1 MTSGGTVNMPDP
13 NTGNVRDQVRMSPLM
28 FRSTFDEEFK
38 KENPA
43 TAAMNAYRHKFQPEL
58 QTSYHMGEQY
68 GRPLLNGGVNML
80 SKWFNQGPGMAG
92 GIGALGGGLLGY
104 LGASGLNMV
113 RGDDAINPTYAALL
127 GALGGGLFGGAG
139 GWIKNR
145 ANTGTLSQYTPT
157 PSHIGPQDYNDY
169 FRSMGVPVKSGSYS
183 QSQLQA
189 FQKAHG
195 SAFDP
200 KSRMDKQKMLKM
212 NPAPAAPAPAPAA
225 PAPAPTPAPA
235 APAPTPAPTAPA
247 QAPTPSARPVPPV
260 NSAEWKA
267 AIRAKYQTT
276 PEEIARAKFLQQQSQ
291 VPGTTA
297 YAQSQEL
304 AGLRNPYALPSAPK
318 QTQRAAPQPQRAI
331 VPAARPAPRPIRK
344 FDDSAY
350 QSSLARYRN
359 SSNPHL
365 RQIGVEL
372 QGMTPQQRIQ
382 RYKQWDIE
390 DGVKQSSWRDGS
402 SDSFRST
409 LDEAD
414 HILAVIRRSAGL
426 SSLEKAQMMEGVSQ
440 LSMADV
446 LNLKQLIGLS
456 SGAAAGAIIARF
468 LLNRGLIGTLVGALA
483 GGALGGSLFG
493 QRSSGSSTFLGQPLS
508 F

>member
-1 MTSGGTVNMPDP
+1 MPLSDIIPSAIGSAMTSGGTANMPDP

-28 FRSTFDEEFK
+28 FRSTFDEDFK

-58 QTSYHMGEQY
+58 QTPYHLGEQY

-92 GIGALGGGLLGY
+92 GMGALGGGLLGY

-113 RGDDAINPTYAALL
+113 RGDDAVNPTYAALL

-139 GWIKNR
+139 GWVKNR
-145 ANTGTLSQYTPT
+145 ADTGTLSPYAPT
-157 PSHIGPQDYNDY
+157 PSHIGSQDYNDY
-169 FRSMGVPVKSGSYS
+169 FQSMGVPVKSGSENKLPTLKLKFKKS
-183 QSQLQA
+183 AKLEGKPKAITSKQA
-189 FQKAHG
+189 VSKYTRSVK
-195 SAFDP
+195 SA
-200 KSRMDKQKMLKM
+200 
-212 NPAPAAPAPAPAA
+212 
-225 PAPAPTPAPA
+225 
-235 APAPTPAPTAPA
+235 
-247 QAPTPSARPVPPV
+247 
-260 NSAEWKA
+260 
-267 AIRAKYQTT
+267 
-276 PEEIARAKFLQQQSQ
+276 
-291 VPGTTA
+291 
-297 YAQSQEL
+297 
-304 AGLRNPYALPSAPK
+304 
-318 QTQRAAPQPQRAI
+318 
-331 VPAARPAPRPIRK
+331 
-344 FDDSAY
+344 
-350 QSSLARYRN
+350 
-359 SSNPHL
+359 
-365 RQIGVEL
+365 
-372 QGMTPQQRIQ
+372 
-382 RYKQWDIE
+382 
-390 DGVKQSSWRDGS
+390 SWRDGS

-426 SSLEKAQMMEGVSQ
+426 SSMEKAQMMEGVSQ

-483 GGALGGSLFG
+483 GGAVGGSLFG